1 MLRSATIGS
10 TVVARRAGRTLIRP
24 DGVERWVLVGASLG
38 LGYDAGGRS
47 GGPGMFHNVYL
58 EPGAYAEYIRSGRFP
73 DQTMLAMTVYQPADR
88 VSPLKRGLFEGQFL
102 GLEVAVKDPK
112 RFEGGW
118 AYFVF
123 GTGGPGA
130 EARAL
135 PRAACQH
142 CHATHAAKDNVFV
155 QFYPVLR
162 DRLAIGGFSR

>member
-1 MLRSATIGS
+1 VLRSATIGS
-10 TVVARRAGRTLIRP
+10 HRGGP
-24 DGVERWVLVGASLG
+24 DQ
-38 LGYDAGGRS
+38 GGRG

-58 EPGAYAEYIRSGRFP
+58 EPRAYAEYIRSARFP
-73 DQTMLAMTVYQPADR
+73 DQTMLAMTMHGPAEP
-88 VSPLKRGLFEGQFL
+88 VPPLKRGLFEGEFI

-135 PRAACQH
+135 PRAACQR
-142 CHATHAAKDNVFV
+142 CHAAHAARDNVFV

-162 DRLAIGGFSR
+162 PRLASEGFSR